1 MASKKL
7 KLQAPVSLTP
17 AAFAEE
23 LKTRG
28 LVPNRGHFGYDLF
41 DKNFAGVI
49 RDAKAPELTYV
60 VVPFPPVGKDRI
72 FTEETVRKMAL
83 KFDEWGAACKSEGL
97 RFGYHPNGLEFRP
110 SSAAGGETMFG
121 VLVRETKPDLVTYQ
135 MDVYWVY
142 ITGRDPAGLLAK
154 YPDRWSLLHIKDM
167 LKDFPRPDHSGGS
180 PATAKVAF
188 GTGQINWSEVLA
200 TAQKIGV
207 KHYFMED
214 DTTAPLRSIPES
226 LQYFR
231 QLKL

>member
-1 MASKKL
+1 L

-49 RDAKAPELTYV
+49 RDAKAPGLTYV

-83 KFDEWGAACKSEGL
+83 KFDEWGAACKSGGL
-97 RFGYHPNGLEFRP
+97 RFGYYPHGLEFRP
-110 SSAAGGETMFG
+110 SSASGGETMFD
-121 VLVRETKPDLVTYQ
+121 VLVRETRPNLVRYQ

-142 ITGRDPAGLLAK
+142 ITGQDPAGLLAK

-167 LKDFPRPDHSGGS
+167 LKDFPRPITAAVAPPRRKSPWAQGRSTGPRCSPRRKRSG
-180 PATAKVAF
+180 
-188 GTGQINWSEVLA
+188 
-200 TAQKIGV
+200 
-207 KHYFMED
+207 
-214 DTTAPLRSIPES
+214 
-226 LQYFR
+226 
-231 QLKL
+231 